1 MHATADIHVQGYSE
15 RLVSED
21 TCPNI
26 VLSAVSHS
34 GLLH

>member
-1 MHATADIHVQGYSE
+1 MQATADILVQGYSE
-15 RLVSED
+15 RLVCEG

-34 GLLH
+34 G